1 MKYKIFFYLI
11 ITILAIIFAVSYL
24 VKIDTGMTCGESPVV
39 RWKFAI
45 YRGEC
50 DDETGCHFS
59 KMEENGVAEY
69 FGLKKIS
76 CYGNDI
82 YAHKNINS
90 NEKKINKNDTLA
102 ISPKPMANGFVRE
115 YSADSSEIYDSK
127 YEDINGCRKVVE
139 WKSYDKNLR
148 IKSEWIKKFKVD
160 STQTCDFSAY
170 TTLKKEYKNEKLISV
185 KEYSALSEASEEEPS
200 GTWKYYNSKGKLI
213 KTENFTL
220 KKIKVIKH
228 QFKKLKQ

>member
-1 MKYKIFFYLI
+1 MKPKIFLYFI
-11 ITILAIIFAVSYL
+11 ITILATIFSVSYF

-82 YAHKNINS
+82 YAIKNIDS
-90 NEKKINKNDTLA
+90 NEKKLNNNDTLA
-102 ISPKPMANGFVRE
+102 TSPKPMSNGFVRE

-139 WKSYDKNLR
+139 WKSYDKDLK

-160 STQTCDFSAY
+160 RAQTCDFSAY
-170 TTLKKEYKNEKLISV
+170 TILKKEYKNEKLISI

-200 GTWKYYNSKGKLI
+200 GIWKYYDSNGKLI
-213 KTENFTL
+213 KTEKFNL
-220 KKIKVIKH
+220 KN
-228 QFKKLKQ
+228 KKGNI

>member
-1 MKYKIFFYLI
+1 MNLKIFFYII
-11 ITILAIIFAVSYL
+11 ITILATIFVVSYF
-24 VKIDTGMTCGESPVV
+24 VKIDTGMACGESPVV

-76 CYGNDI
+76 CHGNDI
-82 YAHKNINS
+82 YAIENIDS
-90 NEKKINKNDTLA
+90 NEKKLDENDTLA
-102 ISPKPMANGFVRE
+102 TVAKPMANGFVRE
-115 YSADSSEIYDSK
+115 YSADSLEIYDSK

-139 WKSYDKNLR
+139 WKSYDKDLK

-170 TTLKKEYKNEKLISV
+170 TILKKEYKNEKLISI
-185 KEYSALSEASEEEPS
+185 KEYFALSEASEEEPS
-200 GTWKYYNSKGKLI
+200 GTWKYYDSNGKLI
-213 KTENFTL
+213 KTEKFNL
-220 KKIKVIKH
+220 KN
-228 QFKKLKQ
+228 